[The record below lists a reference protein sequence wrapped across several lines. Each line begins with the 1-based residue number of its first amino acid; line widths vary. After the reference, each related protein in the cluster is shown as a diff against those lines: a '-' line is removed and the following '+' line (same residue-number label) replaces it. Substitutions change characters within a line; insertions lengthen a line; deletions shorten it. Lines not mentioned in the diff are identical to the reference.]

1 MTAADHTY
9 AGIGISAISDDSPCG
24 ENARYEPEFEALE
37 AELAKQES
45 LTSATVDWTKI
56 VDTAAQITQNKSK
69 DILVGSYLCYGLLL
83 KEGYT
88 GLSVGLKVLGD
99 MCETHWDCLFPPA
112 KRMRAR
118 ATAFVWL
125 AEKAGN
131 HIGTSPPSAN
141 DGPAVIEAL
150 EFFRKLDGALV
161 EKMGD
166 QAPMLNDLS
175 KPLKAYA
182 QSAQAEAAKAA
193 EPAPPPPQAAVPAPE
208 QATEPAHSAA
218 APAQTANATP
228 APVPAPVAP
237 VPAASAQP
245 AVASSAK
252 TLQTGDLQSEA
263 DSKKQIRQIQSAC
276 RDVAAFWLQ
285 QKLSDPRA
293 YRLARQAAWMTVEN
307 APPANDGITQIMPPP
322 AERLKFFDGK
332 MENKEFSALLPELE
346 KTLSRGAF
354 WLDGQFMVAQIL
366 KSLGPE
372 YEAALKTV
380 ISELSSLVGRM
391 PELLEMSFSDQ
402 TPFASDQTRLWIES
416 EVLLATT
423 EGGGKSASATSAAG
437 EAWTQALTDAAK
449 KAASGD
455 ATEAI
460 AMMHIG
466 MQQAGSPRARMY
478 WRCALAELSM
488 QTGGNEAATD
498 ILEQVAAQ
506 LSDNP
511 VADWEPE
518 LPAYTYRLLHQS
530 YQKQLKKTKDNPEL
544 KIKAQQAYDKLC
556 WFDPVTALSERG
568 G

>member
-1 MTAADHTY
+1 VTTADHTY
-9 AGIGISAISDDSPCG
+9 AEIGISAISDDSPCG

-45 LTSATVDWTKI
+45 LTSATVDWAKI
-56 VDTAAQITQNKSK
+56 VDTAAQITQKKSK

-83 KEGYT
+83 KEGYA
-88 GLSVGLKVLGD
+88 GLAVGLKVLGD
-99 MCETHWDCLFPPA
+99 MCDTHWDCLFPPA

-118 ATAFVWL
+118 ATAFIWL
-125 AEKAGN
+125 AEKAGIHLGAN
-131 HIGTSPPSAN
+131 SPSAK

-193 EPAPPPPQAAVPAPE
+193 EPPPPPPQADVPPPE
-208 QATEPAHSAA
+208 QATEQAPTPAPAANA
-218 APAQTANATP
+218 APAAPPATAS
-228 APVPAPVAP
+228 APVAP
-237 VPAASAQP
+237 AQATAASSVKP
-245 AVASSAK
+245 V
-252 TLQTGDLQSEA
+252 QTGDLQTEA
-263 DSKKQIRQIQSAC
+263 DSKKQLRQIQAAC

-285 QKLSDPRA
+285 QKLSDARA
-293 YRLARQAAWMTVEN
+293 YRLARQAVWMTVEN
-307 APPANDGITQIMPPP
+307 APPANEGVTQIMPPP
-322 AERLKFFDGK
+322 AERLKFFEGK

-380 ISELSSLVGRM
+380 IGELSSFVGRM
-391 PELLEMSFSDQ
+391 PELLDMSFSDQ
-402 TPFASDQTRLWIES
+402 TSFASDQTRLWIES
-416 EVLLATT
+416 EVLANPG
-423 EGGGKSASATSAAG
+423 EGGGKSKSTASAAA
-437 EAWTQALTDAAK
+437 EAWTGALKQAAQ
-449 KAASGD
+449 KAASGN
-455 ATEAI
+455 AAEAI
-460 AMMHIG
+460 AMMHTG

-488 QTGGNEAATD
+488 QTGKNEAATD

-506 LSDNP
+506 LNDSA

-518 LPAYTYRLLHQS
+518 LPAYAYRLLHQS
-530 YQKQLKKTKDNPEL
+530 YQKQLKKTKDDPDL
-544 KIKAQQAYDKLC
+544 KLKAQQAYEKLC